1 MSQKKQLYAFIIG
14 GVALLLIATIAYG
27 NRNNKAMVGGGDNIN
42 QEEEVRDIVQDLSTE
57 EEVTPEATGAGV
69 LGAEVSKETDTKPVV
84 SNQEKQQY
92 VLFYGETCPHCHV
105 VMDWMDETGIDSRLD
120 ITRKEVYNN
129 QQFSEQMKLA
139 AQNCGIDRIGV
150 PFLYD
155 ASQKECVVGSTPII
169 DHLTAKLG
177 L

>member
-1 MSQKKQLYAFIIG
+1 MLKKQQLYILVI
-14 GVALLLIATIAYG
+14 GVALLIVVVAAYG
-27 NRNNKAMVGGGDNIN
+27 YQNNKLKVKDDVNVN
-42 QEEEVRDIVQDLSTE
+42 QEELVLDEKNIE
-57 EEVTPEATGAGV
+57 NEITPEATDAAV
-69 LGAEVSKETDTKPVV
+69 LGAEVIEEKKDEVTEPSPV
-84 SNQEKQQY
+84 KQQY

-105 VMDWMDETGIDSRLD
+105 VMDWMDEAGVDSRLD
-120 ITRKEVYNN
+120 VARKEVYSNP
-129 QQFSEQMKLA
+129 QFSEQMNLA

-169 DHLTAKLG
+169 DHLTAELG